1 MLQRVMNFLGLGE
14 DMEEEE
20 EVLFE
25 EVPFEPEADP
35 HAAGQRRGTVLN
47 LHTQKQVRVVL
58 SEPGAY
64 EDAQVVAD
72 HLKSHRSVIVN
83 LHRCPYDQALRIVDF
98 LSGCVYAI
106 GGSMHKLGHNIFLCA
121 PDNVDIQG
129 TISEYLAGEG
139 KRI

>member
-20 EVLFE
+20 GLLE
-25 EVPFEPEADP
+25 ESPYEADAEP
-35 HAAGQRRGTVLN
+35 QAAGSRRATVLN

-58 SEPGAY
+58 AEPAAY
-64 EDAQVVAD
+64 EDAQAIAD
-72 HLKSHRSVIVN
+72 HLKAHRSTIVN

-106 GGSMHKLGHNIFLCA
+106 AGSMQKLGHNIFLCA

-139 KRI
+139 RRI